1 MEIGGILMGR
11 LFAGAEPDVSD
22 VPVQATAEERV
33 AALINI
39 LSDYIEH
46 YHGGSVELVSFDGER
61 LVVKMGGACEGCEF
75 TQQTLDGWVAS
86 TIRPFFP
93 NIKSVEAV
101 E

>member
-1 MEIGGILMGR
+1 MTQ
-11 LFAGAEPDVSD
+11 LFAGARPDTSD
-22 VPVQATAEERV
+22 VPDQASEEER
-33 AALINI
+33 LGSLLNI

-46 YHGGSVELVSFDGER
+46 YHGGSVELVSFDGDR
-61 LVVKMGGACEGCEF
+61 LVVRMGGACEGCEF
-75 TQQTLDGWVAS
+75 TQQTLNGWIAG

>member
-1 MEIGGILMGR
+1 MTKLI
-11 LFAGAEPDVSD
+11 AGADPDTSD
-22 VPVQATAEERV
+22 VPVEASEAERIQ
-33 AALINI
+33 ALINI

-46 YHGGSVELVSFDGER
+46 YHGGSVELVTFDGER
-61 LVVKMGGACEGCEF
+61 LIVRMGGACEGCEF
-75 TQQTLDGWVAS
+75 TQQTLNGWIAG

>member
-1 MEIGGILMGR
+1 MVR
-11 LFAGAEPDVSD
+11 LIAGARPDTSD
-22 VPVQATAEERV
+22 VPGEASDAERIE
-33 AALINI
+33 ALINI

-61 LVVKMGGACEGCEF
+61 LQVRMGGACEGCEF
-75 TQQTLDGWVAS
+75 TQQTLNGWIAS

-93 NIKSVEAV
+93 NVKTVEAV

>member
-1 MEIGGILMGR
+1 MTR
-11 LFAGAEPDVSD
+11 FFAGATPDTSD
-22 VPVQATAEERV
+22 VPHKASAEERV

-61 LVVKMGGACEGCEF
+61 LVVRMGGACEGCEF
-75 TQQTLDGWVAS
+75 TQQTLDGWIAS

-93 NIKSVEAV
+93 NIQSVEAL
-101 E
+101 ESK

>member
-1 MEIGGILMGR
+1 MAG
-11 LFAGAEPDVSD
+11 LFASGEPDTSD
-22 VPVQATAEERV
+22 VPAEASEQDRVQV
-33 AALINI
+33 LINI

-61 LVVKMGGACEGCEF
+61 LLVRLGGACEGCDF
-75 TQQTLDGWVAS
+75 TQQTLDGWIAG

-93 NIKSVEAV
+93 NVKSVEAV

>member
-1 MEIGGILMGR
+1 MGR
-11 LFAGAEPDVSD
+11 LIGGARPDTSD
-22 VPVQATAEERV
+22 VPVRASAEERV
-33 AALINI
+33 QALINI

-61 LVVKMGGACEGCEF
+61 LAVRMGGACEGCEF
-75 TQQTLDGWVAS
+75 TQQTLNGWIAD

>member
-1 MEIGGILMGR
+1 MGR
-11 LFAGAEPDVSD
+11 LIGGARPDTSD
-22 VPVQATAEERV
+22 VPVRASAEERV
-33 AALINI
+33 QALINI

-46 YHGGSVELVSFDGER
+46 YHGGSVELVSFDSER
-61 LVVKMGGACEGCEF
+61 LVVRMGGACEGCEF
-75 TQQTLDGWVAS
+75 TQQTLNGWIAD

>member
-1 MEIGGILMGR
+1 MTQLI
-11 LFAGAEPDVSD
+11 AGARPDTSD
-22 VPVQATAEERV
+22 VPFQASDEERME
-33 AALINI
+33 ALINI

-46 YHGGSVELVSFDGER
+46 YHGGSVEMVKFEGDH
-61 LVVKMGGACEGCEF
+61 LVVRMGGACEGCEF
-75 TQQTLDGWVAS
+75 TQQTLHGWIAG

>member
-1 MEIGGILMGR
+1 MGR
-11 LFAGAEPDVSD
+11 LIGGARPDTES
-22 VPVQATAEERV
+22 VPVEASDAERME
-33 AALINI
+33 ALIGI

-46 YHGGSVELVSFDGER
+46 YHGGSVELVSFDSER

-75 TQQTLDGWVAS
+75 TQQTLNGWIAS

-93 NIKSVEAV
+93 NIKTVEAV

>member
-1 MEIGGILMGR
+1 MTR
-11 LFAGAEPDVSD
+11 LFAGARPDTSD
-22 VPVQATAEERV
+22 VPVEASDAERI

-46 YHGGSVELVSFDGER
+46 YHGGSVELVNFDGER
-61 LVVKMGGACEGCEF
+61 LLVRMGGNCVGCEF
-75 TQQTLDGWVAS
+75 SQQTLDGWIAS

-93 NIKSVEAV
+93 NVKSVEAV

>member
-1 MEIGGILMGR
+1 MTR
-11 LFAGAEPDVSD
+11 FFAGATPDTSD
-22 VPVQATAEERV
+22 VPQKASAEERV

-61 LVVKMGGACEGCEF
+61 LVVRMGGACEGCEF
-75 TQQTLDGWVAS
+75 TQQTLDGWIAS

-93 NIKSVEAV
+93 NIQSVEAL
-101 E
+101 ESK

>member
-1 MEIGGILMGR
+1 MTQLM
-11 LFAGAEPDVSD
+11 AGARPDTSD
-22 VPVQATAEERV
+22 IPSQASDKERIE
-33 AALINI
+33 ALINI

-46 YHGGSVELVSFDGER
+46 FHGGSVELVEFDGDR
-61 LVVKMGGACEGCEF
+61 LVVRMGGACEGCEF
-75 TQQTLDGWVAS
+75 TQQTLNGWIAG

>member
-1 MEIGGILMGR
+1 MTKLI
-11 LFAGAEPDVSD
+11 AGADPDTSD
-22 VPVQATAEERV
+22 VPVEASEAERV
-33 AALINI
+33 KALINI

-46 YHGGSVELVSFDGER
+46 YHGGSVELVTFDGER
-61 LVVKMGGACEGCEF
+61 LVVRMGGACEGCEF
-75 TQQTLDGWVAS
+75 TQQTLNGWIAG